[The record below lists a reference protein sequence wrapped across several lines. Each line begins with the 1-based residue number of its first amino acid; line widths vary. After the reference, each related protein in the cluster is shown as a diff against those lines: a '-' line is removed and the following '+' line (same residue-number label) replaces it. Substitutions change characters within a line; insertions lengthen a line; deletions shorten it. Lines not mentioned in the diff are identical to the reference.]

1 MKEKANFDFLQ
12 KYHYSN
18 SFWENSDV
26 LFNHSRKRMEEYS
39 HFSEK
44 IRDITNLINKF
55 ADSLLNMTKLE
66 NEPDKDSMSTR
77 TFAINNFI
85 KFINKIAKC
94 LKTLCSNYKEIVS
107 VMNDKMLAYK
117 SRQNFEKFCN
127 DNFNKYKENLN
138 KVNLKRKAYKESAES
153 LVESFLN
160 YKFKDA
166 KYQSEL
172 YPKIDILDKKE
183 NEYKEEVK
191 KCEETRNDYILVQRQ
206 ILDDEEKFDFSSSEA
221 LKDNLI
227 KLINFHK
234 DFINKCNLDK
244 EVIDAVASIDGH
256 KDIQDFSA
264 SNSDI
269 ISYPPGTTFSVY
281 NQNLELYLNF
291 ELIKNILKNKNE
303 IEQREFKRQLSVE
316 VTKFLGD
323 LFNKNLEKKKKV
335 ERFTEI
341 ANNIL
346 NKKSNEEEC
355 NFIIKEIENCSSIFI
370 ENKRKSSGDK
380 KEPNSGGWDNEY
392 DAIQSFLNIFNKLR
406 QFNKKMEKENFE
418 YFVKINEKIVEI
430 IDSDGGEKQKNK
442 YREEKEINYN
452 ICDLLLI
459 LSSTFYMVEQKEGKE
474 EKIYVYQKIRHCK
487 LFQNY
492 EFWVNIVKSQLSEQ
506 IINEKTSEEGD
517 KKEKKKKKSLL
528 GNIKVFKKKNVNA
541 ESDKVDNLDK
551 YNQLIMAK
559 LMSISFNIIQFVKSS
574 LILNQA
580 LYNIFR
586 FYKLSTPNRINV
598 IEMLKI
604 QIASER
610 NDSLQLDEDL
620 LLNNNLDKYKNI
632 KIENINNEDKT
643 EKIIENKETKK
654 DEKKNSS
661 VEKNEIINETIED
674 KKKDET
680 PETEG
685 KENEIKGTDG
695 KENEKKEI
703 EDKENE
709 KKETEDKEN
718 ERKETEGKENETPET
733 EGKENER
740 KETEDKENETP
751 KTEGKDNERKETEG
765 KDNEQKET
773 ECKESEMKDISQEN
787 NINENPEE
795 NKNN

>member
-1 MKEKANFDFLQ
+1 MKEKDNFDFLQ

-26 LFNHSRKRMEEYS
+26 LFNHSRKRMDEYS
-39 HFSEK
+39 HFADK
-44 IRDITNLINKF
+44 ISDITILIDKF
-55 ADSLLNMTKLE
+55 ADSLFNMTKSE
-66 NEPDKDSMSTR
+66 NDPDKDSISTR
-77 TFAINNFI
+77 TYAINSLI
-85 KFINKIAKC
+85 RFINKIAKC
-94 LKTLCSNYKEIVS
+94 LKTLCSNYADIAS
-107 VMNDKMLAYK
+107 VMKDKMLAYK

-127 DNFNKYKENLN
+127 KNFDDYKQNLN

-160 YKFKDA
+160 YKYKDD

-172 YPKIDILDKKE
+172 YPKIDILNKKE
-183 NEYKEEVK
+183 NDYKEEVK

-206 ILDDEEKFDFSSSEA
+206 ILDDEETFDFSSSEA

-244 EVIDAVASIDGH
+244 ELIDAVANIDGY
-256 KDIQDFSA
+256 KDIQDFSEK
-264 SNSDI
+264 NSDI

-291 ELIKNILKNKNE
+291 EVIKNILKTKND
-303 IEQREFKRQLSVE
+303 IEQREFKRELSIE
-316 VTKFLGD
+316 VTRFLD
-323 LFNKNLEKKKKV
+323 DVFNKNLEKRKKV
-335 ERFTEI
+335 EKFAEI

-355 NFIIKEIENCSSIFI
+355 NYIIQEIENSSCISI

-380 KEPNSGGWDNEY
+380 KDPNTTGWDNEY
-392 DAIQSFLNIFNKLR
+392 DAIQAFLNIFNKLR

-418 YFVKINEKIVEI
+418 YFAKINEKIIEI
-430 IDSDGGEKQKNK
+430 IGSEDREKHKNK
-442 YREEKEINYN
+442 YREEKEIDYN

-474 EKIYVYQKIRHCK
+474 EKIYVYQRIRHCK
-487 LFQNY
+487 LFQKY
-492 EFWVNIVKSQLSEQ
+492 EFWVNLVKSQLSEQ
-506 IINEKTSEEGD
+506 IINEKSSEEGD

-528 GNIKVFKKKNVNA
+528 INIKVFKKKNTVV
-541 ESDKVDNLDK
+541 ESENKVDNLDK

-559 LMSISFNIIQFVKSS
+559 LMSISFNMIQFVKSS
-574 LILNQA
+574 LVLNQA

-586 FYKLSTPNRINV
+586 FYKLSTLNRINV

-604 QIASER
+604 QISSER
-610 NDSLQLDEDL
+610 NNSLQLDEDL
-620 LLNNNLDKYKNI
+620 LINNNLDKYKNI
-632 KIENINNEDKT
+632 KNENINDDDKT

-685 KENEIKGTDG
+685 KENEIKGTEG
-695 KENEKKEI
+695 KENEKKR
-703 EDKENE
+703 N
-709 KKETEDKEN
+709 
-718 ERKETEGKENETPET
+718 
-733 EGKENER
+733 
-740 KETEDKENETP
+740 
-751 KTEGKDNERKETEG
+751 
-765 KDNEQKET
+765 
-773 ECKESEMKDISQEN
+773 
-787 NINENPEE
+787 
-795 NKNN
+795 